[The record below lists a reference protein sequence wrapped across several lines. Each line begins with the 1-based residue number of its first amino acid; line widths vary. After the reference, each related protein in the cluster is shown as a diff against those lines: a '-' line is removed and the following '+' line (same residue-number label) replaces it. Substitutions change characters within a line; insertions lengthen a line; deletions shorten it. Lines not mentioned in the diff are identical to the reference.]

1 MCSTYISFSAM
12 PEDLD
17 ALKQN
22 SAMYY
27 CRFCKKAFMKKNASE
42 CPNYLTSSI
51 PVIEGIFS
59 FSVISS
65 AAIMVPVG
73 MRQLPQLIP
82 SRVL

>member
-27 CRFCKKAFMKKNASE
+27 CRTCRKAFMKKGASE
-42 CPNYLTSSI
+42 CPICGSDNIKARMS
-51 PVIEGIFS
+51 
-59 FSVISS
+59 
-65 AAIMVPVG
+65 
-73 MRQLPQLIP
+73 
-82 SRVL
+82 

>member
-27 CRFCKKAFMKKNASE
+27 CRSCKKAFMKKGASQ
-42 CPNYLTSSI
+42 CPMCGSTDI
-51 PVIEGIFS
+51 K
-59 FSVISS
+59 
-65 AAIMVPVG
+65 
-73 MRQLPQLIP
+73 
-82 SRVL
+82 SRMN